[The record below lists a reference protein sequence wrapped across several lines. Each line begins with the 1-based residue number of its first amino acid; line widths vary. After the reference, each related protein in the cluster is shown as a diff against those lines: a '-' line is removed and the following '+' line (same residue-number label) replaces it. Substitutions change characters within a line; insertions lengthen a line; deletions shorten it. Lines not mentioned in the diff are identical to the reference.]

1 MMIPSTL
8 STEEFN
14 QIRNDTIPVIFKITD
29 ARDDQVCLNVGNSLS
44 METEVFHFKTFDYT
58 ALHASTGQI
67 IAEEK
72 DVDSLE
78 DLGYGEYE
86 DYLEK
91 GHDGNPKVSIFRRAH
106 ELLGE
111 VQEVPYEVLYKSD
124 GIKYDYSG
132 FQYAF
137 FHALYPSRHNSYEAY
152 YIFK

>member
-14 QIRNDTIPVIFKITD
+14 QIRNDTIPVIFKVTD
-29 ARDDQVCLNVGNSLS
+29 ARAQQAWINVGNSFS

-58 ALHASTGQI
+58 VLHASTGQI

-91 GHDGNPKVSIFRRAH
+91 GHDGKPEVSIFRRAH
-106 ELLGE
+106 ELLNE
-111 VQEVPYEVLYKSD
+111 VQEVPYGVL
-124 GIKYDYSG
+124 
-132 FQYAF
+132 
-137 FHALYPSRHNSYEAY
+137 
-152 YIFK
+152 